1 MYIDLP
7 TMIAVI
13 IALTASTGA
22 LLYSI
27 YLLKSAEQTID
38 RILTLNKQIRRNNAD
53 QTATH

>member
-7 TMIAVI
+7 TIIAVI

-38 RILTLNKQIRRNNAD
+38 RILTLNKQIRRNNEN